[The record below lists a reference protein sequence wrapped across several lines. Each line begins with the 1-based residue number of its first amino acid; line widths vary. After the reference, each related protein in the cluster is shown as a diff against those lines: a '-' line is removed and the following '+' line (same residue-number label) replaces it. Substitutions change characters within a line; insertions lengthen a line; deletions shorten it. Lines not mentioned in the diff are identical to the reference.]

1 MPLQPAA
8 LGLDTGLAIKRC
20 WYLPRDIALYLSYS
34 SPGILGMLQKAPKMS
49 GFWANQVEG

>member
-20 WYLPRDIALYLSYS
+20 WYLPRDVGLYLSYRS
-34 SPGILGMLQKAPKMS
+34 SGVLGMLQKAPKMS
-49 GFWANQVEG
+49 GFGADQVEG